1 MQFQTFFG
9 KFTEVDIVEFQAI
22 VRQRLEETGL
32 SQHRVARE
40 ANLPQDAIRNVLAGH
55 MPRLD
60 RAEDICRVLD
70 IPFHVGLPP
79 QSESA
84 LEPSQTQ
91 ITRMSEA
98 HLKDL
103 ESSARTLNR
112 VVAEAGGDPI
122 PGDLRS
128 ALLGPGEIA
137 ETPAEHDVTGAGRP
151 VNVIE
156 LASAAG
162 GGAVDLDESVK
173 GTVWFRRDWLDRHGL
188 DAAQCVV
195 IGVRG
200 ESMEPTL
207 PDGCSILVNRAS
219 RRRREGRIY
228 VVRTDDGLVVKRLE
242 KDSSGNWLLG
252 SEHPA
257 WMPVAWPNRA
267 EVIGQVRWMARSL

>member
-1 MQFQTFFG
+1 M
-9 KFTEVDIVEFQAI
+9 DIVEFQAI

-40 ANLPQDAIRNVLAGH
+40 ANLPPDAIRNVLAGH

-60 RAEDICRVLD
+60 RAEDICRVLN

-84 LEPSQTQ
+84 SRPSETQT
-91 ITRMSEA
+91 TRMSEA

-128 ALLGPGEIA
+128 ALLGPSEVA
-137 ETPAEHDVTGAGRP
+137 EAPAEHDVRGTGRP

-162 GGAVDLDESVK
+162 GGALDLDESVK
-173 GTVWFRRDWLDRHGL
+173 STVWFRRDWLDRHGL
-188 DAAQCVV
+188 DATQCVV

-207 PDGCSILVNRAS
+207 PDGCSVLVNRAS
-219 RRRREGRIY
+219 RRRRQGRIY
-228 VVRTDDGLVVKRLE
+228 VVRTGEGLVVKRLE
-242 KDSSGNWLLG
+242 KDGSGNWLLG

-257 WMPVAWPNRA
+257 WVPVAWPAGA